1 MKYLLILIKVW
12 KFKDNIWFVFV
23 KYRNFCLF
31 KGSWNRERI
40 VIEIVFIN
48 VGFGIFIG
56 FDINFEFNGGERRVF
71 FVRD

>member
-1 MKYLLILIKVW
+1 M
-12 KFKDNIWFVFV
+12 FV

-56 FDINFEFNGGERRVF
+56 FGINFEFNGGERRVF